1 MLKDFKGVVMEEL
14 VEFLRSVPL
23 FSELEDMDLER
34 IASVAVKQK
43 YHKDN
48 IILIEEEVGTTMF
61 IITSGKVKISRI
73 SDDGR
78 EVILSILSE
87 GDFFGE
93 MSLLDGQTR
102 SANVTA
108 LDNSELLMLRRE
120 EFLQMLYDYPQIAI
134 NLLKELAQRIRKSDE
149 QIKSLSLQD
158 ATGRVASTII
168 RIAEDSGMFR
178 KGVVEVPDLPLQ
190 QDLANMAGT
199 SRETISRVI
208 KALCNQGHIKK
219 ESNKIL
225 ILNYE
230 EFKMIYAK

>member
-1 MLKDFKGVVMEEL
+1 MDLGILKTI
-14 VEFLRSVPL
+14 PL
-23 FSELEDMDLER
+23 FSELSEKDLQKIVR
-34 IASVAVKQK
+34 VASKQK

-48 IILIEEEVGTTMF
+48 LILIEEEVGSSMF
-61 IITSGKVKISRI
+61 IILDGRVKISRI

-108 LDNSELLMLRRE
+108 VDDSELLVIRRE
-120 EFLQMLYDYPQIAI
+120 DFLQILFDYPQIAI
-134 NLLKELAQRIRKSDE
+134 NLLKELAQRIRKGDE
-149 QIKSLSLQD
+149 HIKSLSLQD
-158 ATGRVASTII
+158 AKGRVANTLL
-168 RIAEDSGMFR
+168 RIAEDYGVFR
-178 KGVVEVPDLPLQ
+178 MGQVEINELPLQ

-208 KALCNQGHIKK
+208 KSLMQQGYLKK
-219 ESNKIL
+219 ERGKI
-225 ILNYE
+225 IIIDYE
-230 EFKMIYAK
+230 NFKSIFA

>member
-1 MLKDFKGVVMEEL
+1 MERL
-14 VEFLRSVPL
+14 IQFLQTVPL
-23 FSELEDMDLER
+23 FSELEETDLQR
-34 IASVAVKQK
+34 IADVASVQK

-61 IITSGKVKISRI
+61 IIISGKVKISRI

-108 LDNSELLMLRRE
+108 IEESELLMLRRE
-120 EFLQMLYDYPQIAI
+120 DFLQMLYDYPQIAI

-158 ATGRVASTII
+158 ATGRVASTIL
-168 RIAEDSGMFR
+168 RIAEDSGIFK
-178 KGVVEVPDLPLQ
+178 KGVVEISNLPLQ

-208 KALCNQGHIKK
+208 KSLCQDGLLKK
-219 ESNKIL
+219 EGNKIY

-230 EFKMIYAK
+230 KFKNLFSK

>member
-1 MLKDFKGVVMEEL
+1 MEEL
-14 VEFLRSVPL
+14 VSFLKSVPL
-23 FSELEDMDLER
+23 FSELDEMDLNR
-34 IASVAVKQK
+34 ISTVSLVQK

-61 IITSGKVKISRI
+61 IIINGKVKISRI

-108 LDNSELLMLRRE
+108 LEESELLMIRRE

-158 ATGRVASTII
+158 ATGRVASTLI
-168 RIAEDSGMFR
+168 RIAEDSGIF
-178 KGVVEVPDLPLQ
+178 KQGIVEVSDLPLQ

-208 KALCNQGHIKK
+208 KSLCSQGYLQK
-219 ESNKIL
+219 EGNKIL
-225 ILNYE
+225 ILDYE
-230 EFKMIYAK
+230 KFKLIFAK

>member
-1 MLKDFKGVVMEEL
+1 MDIDILKNI
-14 VEFLRSVPL
+14 PL
-23 FSELEDMDLER
+23 FSELNDRDLR
-34 IASVAVKQK
+34 QVANVASKK
-43 YHKDN
+43 RYHKDN
-48 IILIEEEVGTTMF
+48 LILIEEEVGSTMF
-61 IITSGKVKISRI
+61 VILNGRVKISRI

-93 MSLLDGQTR
+93 MSLLDGYTR

-108 LDNSELLMLRRE
+108 SDDSELLVIRRE
-120 EFLQMLYDYPQIAI
+120 EFLQMLRDFPQIAI

-158 ATGRVASTII
+158 ATGRVASTLL
-168 RIAEDSGMFR
+168 RIAEDSGVFR
-178 KGVVEVPDLPLQ
+178 RGQVEISELPLQ

-208 KALCNQGHIKK
+208 KSLCIEGHLRK
-219 ESNKIL
+219 ESGKIF
-225 ILNYE
+225 ILDYE
-230 EFKMIYAK
+230 KFKSIFSG

>member
-1 MLKDFKGVVMEEL
+1 MMNLDILKQI
-14 VEFLRSVPL
+14 PL
-23 FSELEDMDLER
+23 FSELNDRDLDR
-34 IASVAVKQK
+34 IIQLASRQK

-48 IILIEEEVGTTMF
+48 MILIEEEIGSTMF
-61 IITSGKVKISRI
+61 IILSGKVKISRI

-78 EVILSILSE
+78 EVILSILSD

-93 MSLLDGQTR
+93 MSLLDGHTR

-108 LDNSELLMLRRE
+108 TEGSELLVIRRE
-120 EFLQMLYDYPQIAI
+120 EFLQMLKDFPQIAI

-149 QIKSLSLQD
+149 HIKSLSLQD
-158 ATGRVASTII
+158 ATGRVATTLL

-178 KGVVEVPDLPLQ
+178 KGQVEISELPLQ

-208 KALCNQGHIKK
+208 KSLTEDGFLKKQGG
-219 ESNKIL
+219 KII
-225 ILNYE
+225 ILDYE
-230 EFKMIYAK
+230 RFRLRFAR

>member
-1 MLKDFKGVVMEEL
+1 MNIEI
-14 VEFLRSVPL
+14 LRNIPL
-23 FSELEDMDLER
+23 FSELSDRELEK
-34 IASVAVKQK
+34 IAQVASKQR

-48 IILIEEEVGTTMF
+48 LILIEEEVGSTMF
-61 IITSGKVKISRI
+61 VILEGRVKISRI

-108 LDNSELLMLRRE
+108 IEDSELLVIRRE
-120 EFLQMLYDYPQIAI
+120 EFLQMLRDFPQIAI

-149 QIKSLSLQD
+149 HIKSLSLQD
-158 ATGRVASTII
+158 ATGRVASTLL
-168 RIAEDSGMFR
+168 RIAEDSGVFR
-178 KGVVEVPDLPLQ
+178 RGQVEISELPLQ

-208 KALCNQGHIKK
+208 KALCIQGYLKK
-219 ESNKIL
+219 ESGKII
-225 ILNYE
+225 ILDYE
-230 EFKMIYAK
+230 KFKSIFSS